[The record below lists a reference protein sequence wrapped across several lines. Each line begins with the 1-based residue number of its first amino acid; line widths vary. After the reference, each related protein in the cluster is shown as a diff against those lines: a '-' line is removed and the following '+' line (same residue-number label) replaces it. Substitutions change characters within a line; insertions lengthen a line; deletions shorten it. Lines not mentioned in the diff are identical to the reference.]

1 MVSEKESGPQ
11 MVAYQNE
18 QRKIVDH
25 LLDLV
30 DDLPYPKEQMVCPVS
45 GNSILPTVAHEGA
58 TLVAILTDNL
68 TNATVNAHLLE
79 VNHRRGK

>member
-1 MVSEKESGPQ
+1 MASEKESGPQ

-18 QRKIVDH
+18 QRKIV
-25 LLDLV
+25 DLV

-79 VNHRRGK
+79 VNYRRGK

>member
-18 QRKIVDH
+18 QRKIVD
-25 LLDLV
+25 LV
-30 DDLPYPKEQMVCPVS
+30 DDLSYPKEQMVCPVS